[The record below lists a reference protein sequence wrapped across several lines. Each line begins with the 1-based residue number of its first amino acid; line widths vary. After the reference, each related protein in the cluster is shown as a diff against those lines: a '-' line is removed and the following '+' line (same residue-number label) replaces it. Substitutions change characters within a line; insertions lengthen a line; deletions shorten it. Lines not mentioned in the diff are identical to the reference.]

1 MAAGA
6 CWISSC
12 AGCSRH
18 RRRSGIAHRPP
29 YRSHSRQRDRTR
41 VSRSAGPVQAASAA
55 SFQRPP
61 FRRVPLE
68 NLMQHRTR
76 GIVRAILATVLSAAL
91 PGIAAAAE
99 AVGCQSL
106 SNDAP
111 WGAAQ
116 PLRTWTPVRSSA
128 ALNAVG
134 AADGAPFQARL
145 ITAFGE
151 DSAVSVRSVVLEY
164 PDGCRRRYQLLSFAA
179 SDRQYVATV
188 AKAHPARVDRRT
200 YLTKAE
206 PDTITAAMLANGSAK
221 KYETQHFAFWYGAN
235 TAAESYRDVA
245 TRGVAWTTFVTRSA
259 AWFEKVW
266 QMNADLLGAPMPY
279 AAATAPKR
287 INVYLCGTGLPYVQG
302 GDLTECGASGGQA
315 IGISSWALGYG
326 SHSVAHEFM
335 HTLQYYSGGYR
346 NLPAAGWFWETHA
359 NWSAFQTAR
368 MDDSAVAYYQS
379 NLENGPLFPESR
391 YGAHPLLMFLAETDA
406 TRSLVWEM
414 WLKNQRNA
422 AGDTL
427 ELPIQTVVRLGQ
439 QQGVFPQ
446 GFRSFAD
453 SIGRYGARLAAFDF
467 VSQKALLDI
476 SKDRAAAKR
485 YVPLK
490 ALATRGRYASS
501 PERPLNIYGTHVIPL
516 TPQTGAKAISVS
528 LQGKTVADQAAWR
541 FTLVSLDAQSHPTYA
556 PLGAVDGT
564 AKSAVTLTLPAGST
578 QTYLVVTAT
587 PYRYSVVPTAVEQ
600 LAGKRPLQFPYEV
613 SITGATPL
621 AGLATTCYAYAGTD
635 GLDQNWNTNGHR
647 TDDTPCR

>member
-1 MAAGA
+1 
-6 CWISSC
+6 
-12 AGCSRH
+12 
-18 RRRSGIAHRPP
+18 
-29 YRSHSRQRDRTR
+29 
-41 VSRSAGPVQAASAA
+41 
-55 SFQRPP
+55 
-61 FRRVPLE
+61 
-68 NLMQHRTR
+68 MQHRTR
-76 GIVRAILATVLSAAL
+76 VIANAILATALSATL
-91 PGIAAAAE
+91 PGIAVAAE
-99 AVGCQSL
+99 TVGCQSR
-106 SNDAP
+106 SSDAP

-116 PLRTWTPVRSSA
+116 PLRTWTPSGGSA

-134 AADGAPFQARL
+134 AAEGAPFQARL
-145 ITAFGE
+145 VTAFGE

-164 PDGCRRRYQLLSFAA
+164 PDGCRRRYQLPSFAA

-200 YLTKAE
+200 YLTEAE
-206 PDTITAAMLANGSAK
+206 PDTMTAAMLANGSAK
-221 KYETQHFAFWYGAN
+221 KYETQHFAFWYGVN
-235 TAAESYRDVA
+235 TAGESYRDVA
-245 TRGVAWTTFVTRSA
+245 KRGVAWTTFVTQSA

-266 QMNADLLGAPMPY
+266 QMNANLLGAPMPY
-279 AAATAPKR
+279 ADATTPKR

-315 IGISSWALGYG
+315 VGISSWALGYG
-326 SHSVAHEFM
+326 SHSVAHEFV

-346 NLPAAGWFWETHA
+346 NLQAAGWFWETHA
-359 NWSAFQTAR
+359 NWSAFQTGR
-368 MDDSAVAYYQS
+368 MDDSTVAYYQS
-379 NLENGPLFPESR
+379 NLENGPLFPENR

-406 TRSLVWEM
+406 TRSLVWDI

-422 AGDTL
+422 AGDTV
-427 ELPIQTVVRLGQ
+427 EMPMQTVVRLGQ

-467 VSQKALLDI
+467 LSQKALLDI

-501 PERPLNIYGTHVIPL
+501 PERPLNIYGTHIIPL
-516 TPQTGAKAISVS
+516 TPQTGATTISVS

-541 FTLVSLDAQSHPTYA
+541 FTLVSVDAQSRPTYA
-556 PLGAVDGT
+556 ALAAVEAT
-564 AKSAVTLTLPAGST
+564 ASSTVSLALPAGAK

-587 PYRYSVVPTAVEQ
+587 PYRYSIVPTIVEQ
-600 LAGKRPLQFPYEV
+600 LAGKKPVQFPYEV
-613 SITGATPL
+613 SIAGATPL
-621 AGLATTCYAYAGTD
+621 SGSASTCSAYTGTD

-647 TDDTPCR
+647 TDETACR

>member
-1 MAAGA
+1 
-6 CWISSC
+6 
-12 AGCSRH
+12 
-18 RRRSGIAHRPP
+18 
-29 YRSHSRQRDRTR
+29 
-41 VSRSAGPVQAASAA
+41 
-55 SFQRPP
+55 
-61 FRRVPLE
+61 
-68 NLMQHRTR
+68 MQHRTR
-76 GIVRAILATVLSAAL
+76 VIANAILATALSATL

-99 AVGCQSL
+99 TVGCQSR
-106 SNDAP
+106 SSDAP

-116 PLRTWTPVRSSA
+116 PLRTWTPSGGSA

-134 AADGAPFQARL
+134 AAEGPPFQARL
-145 ITAFGE
+145 VTAFGE

-164 PDGCRRRYQLLSFAA
+164 PDGCRRLYQLPSFAA

-188 AKAHPARVDRRT
+188 AKAHPVRVDRRT
-200 YLTKAE
+200 YVTAAE

-221 KYETQHFAFWYGAN
+221 KYETQHFAFWYGVK
-235 TAAESYRDVA
+235 TAGESYRDVA
-245 TRGVAWTTFVTRSA
+245 KRGIAWTTFVNQSA

-279 AAATAPKR
+279 VGVTTPKR
-287 INVYLCGTGLPYVQG
+287 INVYLCGTGLPYAQG
-302 GDLTECGASGGQA
+302 GDLTECGASAGQA
-315 IGISSWALGYG
+315 IGVSSWALGYG
-326 SHSVAHEFM
+326 SHSVAHEFV

-346 NLPAAGWFWETHA
+346 DLQAAGWFWETHA
-359 NWSAFQTAR
+359 NWSAFQTGR

-406 TRSLVWEM
+406 TRSLVWHM

-422 AGDTL
+422 AGDTV
-427 ELPIQTVVRLGQ
+427 ELPMQTVVRLGQ

-453 SIGRYGARLAAFDF
+453 FMGRYGARLAAFDF
-467 VSQKALLDI
+467 LSQKALLDI

-490 ALATRGRYASS
+490 ALAARGRYASS

-516 TPQTGAKAISVS
+516 TPQTGAKTISVS
-528 LQGKTVADQAAWR
+528 LQGKTAADQAAWR
-541 FTLVSLDAQSHPTYA
+541 FTLVSVDAQSRPTYA
-556 PLGAVDGT
+556 ALAAVEAT
-564 AKSAVTLTLPAGST
+564 ASSTVSLALPAGAK

-587 PYRYSVVPTAVEQ
+587 PYRYSIVPTIVEQ
-600 LAGKRPLQFPYEV
+600 LAGKKPVQFPYEV
-613 SITGATPL
+613 SIAGATPL
-621 AGLATTCYAYAGTD
+621 SGSASTCSAYTGTD

-647 TDDTPCR
+647 IDETACR